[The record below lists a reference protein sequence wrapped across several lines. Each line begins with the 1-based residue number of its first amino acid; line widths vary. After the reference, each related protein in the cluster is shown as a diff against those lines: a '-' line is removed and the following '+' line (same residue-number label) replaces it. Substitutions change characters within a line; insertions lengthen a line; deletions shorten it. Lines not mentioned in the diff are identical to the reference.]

1 MRGAVRLLLCA
12 PCAGDGDG
20 GDDGIGA
27 HGESADGGGMEIVF
41 AEQIENG
48 EAGEARAFSV
58 ERGGAAVDVVVGLC
72 AGGEGE
78 VAEAERGAG
87 EEVEEGGAGVGGR
100 RRHFDLV

>member
-1 MRGAVRLLLCA
+1 MVSPPTAAGCRLC
-12 PCAGDGDG
+12 
-20 GDDGIGA
+20 
-27 HGESADGGGMEIVF
+27 SR
-41 AEQIENG
+41 QKIEDG